1 MAYENC
7 ENRSQVQ
14 FLPSSNNIVLPIPP
28 NLSILRGNLI
38 LTGSITISGGTTNGT
53 VVGDGGPMN
62 LIKRVRLIANP
73 ASGSAW
79 PGGWIVDCSGRSLL
93 RYAQMQRGKF
103 VGEQSGS
110 VLGSGAAGA
119 YNIYLSI
126 PIYFADD
133 NLRANVSTA
142 LYAGLDAFSSL
153 QLQVQ
158 TGGSTDCFNGT
169 DRAWAY
175 NLLLQWDDKRVD
187 IAPPKTAV
195 QLFQESHTV
204 PIWGANARLVDQQL
218 PQDGAFLQWL
228 IMAEQNQPGYTLSD
242 AILNRLTIQGPTY
255 SFDEYPQDIRQRMY
269 DDSWIDPSQN
279 AAGLYLIDMSDGVLS
294 NANPASQLVPWF
306 NVNNPSGAG
315 LDQLSVYTRRF
326 YVVNQGS

>member
-14 FLPSSNNIVLPIPP
+14 FLPNSNNIVLPIPP

-38 LTGSITISGGTTNGT
+38 LTGTVTIADGTTNGA
-53 VVGDGGPMN
+53 VVGDGGPQN
-62 LIKRVRLIANP
+62 LIKRVRIIANP
-73 ASGSAW
+73 ASGSAF

-93 RYAQMQRGKF
+93 HYAQMQRGKY

-110 VLGSGAAGA
+110 VLGNGAAGT
-119 YNIYLSI
+119 YLIYLSI

-133 NLRANVSTA
+133 NLRANVATA
-142 LYAGLDAFSSL
+142 LYAGLDAYSSL
-153 QLQVQ
+153 QVQVQ
-158 TGGSTDCFNGT
+158 TGGATDCFSGT
-169 DRAWAY
+169 DRTWTY

-187 IAPPKTAV
+187 ITPPATTVA
-195 QLFQESHTV
+195 LFQESHVV
-204 PIWGANARLVDQQL
+204 PIFGANARLVDQQL

-228 IMAEQNQPGYTLSD
+228 VMAEQNQPGYELSD
-242 AILNRLTIQGPTY
+242 AILQRLTIQGPTY

-279 AAGLYLIDMSDGVLS
+279 AAGLYMMDMTEGVIQ
-294 NANPASQLVPWF
+294 NANPAAQLVPWF
-306 NVNNPSGAG
+306 NVLNPSGPG
-315 LDQLSVYTRRF
+315 LDQLSVYTRRV
-326 YVVNQGS
+326 YTVQQGS